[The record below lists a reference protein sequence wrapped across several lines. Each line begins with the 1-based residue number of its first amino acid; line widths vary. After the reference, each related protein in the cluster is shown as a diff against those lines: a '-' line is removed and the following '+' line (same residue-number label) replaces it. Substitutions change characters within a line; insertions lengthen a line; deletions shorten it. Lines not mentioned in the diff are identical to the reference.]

1 MVVWMKH
8 HNCSM
13 CRYSGILM
21 GKTLLSLMGP
31 SDVESSFMWYFSIQ
45 SARMHCLKRT
55 SAGWVGLVKHFGFDK
70 YQDPDRP
77 RNDKA
82 TILGDT
88 IQMLKDLTSQVNK
101 LKAEYTSLSEEA
113 RELTQ
118 EKNELRDEKASLKSE
133 VDNLNNQ
140 YQQRMRVLY
149 PWAGME
155 PSVVIGPPPA
165 YPYPVPLPIPS
176 GSVPMHP
183 QLQAYPFFRSQTSGT
198 IPNACTPYMAYTQPC
213 HPPNDQPSN
222 QLNSPVAHSSSHRS
236 NSPGRDCRSKSST
249 LQQVSCGVRSTGVGD
264 VATDL
269 ELKTPG
275 SSGPSHSEITN
286 KDASFDSKTKKQCIK
301 QINGSTLTE
310 GTSSSRC
317 SSSGPP
323 DVSNSVGD
331 GCL

>member
-1 MVVWMKH
+1 LFHPRDVDI
-8 HNCSM
+8 SQ
-13 CRYSGILM
+13 RTE
-21 GKTLLSLMGP
+21 GKGQGP
-31 SDVESSFMWYFSIQ
+31 SATRKVQKADREKM
-45 SARMHCLKRT
+45 RR
-55 SAGWVGLVKHFGFDK
+55 DK
-70 YQDPDRP
+70 LNEQFQELGNTLDPDRP

-101 LKAEYTSLSEEA
+101 LKGDYTSLSEEA

-140 YQQRMRVLY
+140 CQQRMRLLY

-165 YPYPVPLPIPS
+165 YPYPVPLAIPS

-183 QLQAYPFFRSQTSGT
+183 RLQAYPFLRSQTSGT
-198 IPNACTPYMAYTQPC
+198 IPNACTPCMAYTQPC

-222 QLNSPVAHSSSHRS
+222 KFNSPVAHSSSH
-236 NSPGRDCRSKSST
+236 SKPST
-249 LQQVSCGVRSTGVGD
+249 LRQASCGVRTTGVGD

-275 SSGPSHSEITN
+275 SSGPSHSEITT
-286 KDASFDSKTKKQCIK
+286 KDSSSDMKTKKQCIK
-301 QINGSTLTE
+301 QINCSTLTE

-323 DVSNSVGD
+323 DVSNTVGD